1 MTPPRSPHFTMPQ
14 EVAGLLAALVREPS
28 VNPDGDPGVPETGE
42 ENCARLVGAVLESL
56 GADVTYQYVFEG
68 RPNVIGRFPS
78 DRPGKPRLFLA
89 PHLDTV
95 SVVGMTIDPFSGE
108 IRDGKL
114 WGRGATD
121 TKGTMAAMLWAL
133 KAFREK
139 IASAPFEVWFV
150 GLMGEEAGQYGSK
163 AFTRDYQPEG
173 TPAFALIG
181 EPTSGLIVHAHK
193 GSCHLRIATRGH
205 AVHSSDP
212 SLGCNAIYRMMEVI
226 TALREGITPWL
237 TRFSNPVLGK
247 PTLSVGTIR
256 GGSKINIVPDRCE
269 IAVDIRTT
277 PELYDPQTGAL
288 EGAATLGD
296 AIAARL
302 RKSIPDLEVDFSE
315 SEPLWT
321 DPAHP
326 AIAALERAGMRPGGA
341 PWFCDAAVFAK
352 AGIPAVAAGP
362 GSIAQA
368 HTRDEFLSLDDLHE
382 GVAFYLRFLEELTT
396 S

>member
-1 MTPPRSPHFTMPQ
+1 MTPANSPRPPACDG
-14 EVAGLLAALVREPS
+14 VDGLLSALVREAS
-28 VNPDGDPGVPETGE
+28 VNPDGDPGVAETGE
-42 ENCARLVGAVLESL
+42 ENCARRVGAFLEAL
-56 GADVTYQYVFEG
+56 GAEVSYQYVAEG

-78 DRPGKPRLFLA
+78 DRPGKPRLFFA

-121 TKGTMAAMLWAL
+121 TKGCMAAMLWAL
-133 KAFREK
+133 KTFRDR
-139 IASAPFEVWFV
+139 IASAPVEIWFV
-150 GLMGEEAGQYGSK
+150 GLMGEEAGQLGSK
-163 AFTRDYQPEG
+163 AFTRDYRPEG
-173 TPAFALIG
+173 TEAFALVG
-181 EPTSGLIVHAHK
+181 EPTAGTIVHAHK
-193 GSCHLRIATRGH
+193 GSCHLRITTHGH

-212 SLGCNAIYRMMEVI
+212 TRGSNAIYAMMEVI
-226 TALREGITPWL
+226 AAVRGEITPWL
-237 TRFSNPVLGK
+237 HGFSNAVLGA

-269 IAVDIRTT
+269 ITVDIRTI
-277 PELYDPQTGAL
+277 PELYDPQSSAL

-302 RKSIPDLEVDFSE
+302 RKRVPEVEVAFSE

-326 AIAALERAGMRPGGA
+326 FVTALERAGMRPGGA
-341 PWFCDAAVFAK
+341 PWFCDAALFAK

-368 HTRDEFLSLDDLHE
+368 HTKDEFLSLDDLHE